1 MDLTARARHVAAG
14 LGLTAALCTAG
25 CGDDPAS
32 YSNDALLL
40 PATVTEAYRFADAL
54 AHEWSP
60 SAFVTSMGGS
70 FAVMDS
76 LGRARNHSFVFHAR
90 DGQIYRRLTIHLI
103 EGTPWMQDMIVPEP
117 PPPFVQVES
126 LIDSDVAIGLALNL
140 AQLVNEAHPDS
151 IPIPVEFA
159 ARLQSVPVY
168 PEPGTD
174 PDPNTEVAWRVDFL
188 ELDVLESSNSLVY
201 WSTARFY
208 FDPYSGTLFGQ
219 PVLPPTGRE
228 LYPFP

>member
-1 MDLTARARHVAAG
+1 MDLTLRRWLLGALIAVAPCG
-14 LGLTAALCTAG
+14 SG

-32 YSNDALLL
+32 YSSDALLL
-40 PATVTEAYRFADAL
+40 PATVTDAYRFADAL
-54 AHEWSP
+54 AREWAQN
-60 SAFVTSMGGS
+60 AFVTSMGGT

-90 DGQIYRRLTIHLI
+90 DGAIHRRLSLHLI
-103 EGTPWMQDMIVPEP
+103 DGTPWMNDVIVPEP
-117 PPPFVQVES
+117 PPRFVQVES
-126 LIDSDVAIGLALNL
+126 LVDSDAVIGLAINL
-140 AQLVNEAHPDS
+140 AQLANEAKPDS
-151 IPIPVEFA
+151 IPVPVEFA
-159 ARLQSVPVY
+159 ARLLSVPVF

-208 FDPYSGTLFGQ
+208 FEPYAGTLLGE
-219 PVLPPTGRE
+219 PVLPPSGRE